1 MSSNPLIETHVDH
14 RFLGHVAWDGPT
26 ANSDRVLL
34 HAPFENGKRVLRN
47 QYVRIVDDD
56 GARTG
61 FLARIVAGPFYR
73 DSRENPPGA
82 SQKSTNSHVLAE
94 LELQGELI
102 KGRPRDTNA
111 RPTPGAQVQALA
123 PAEVAQLHGF
133 EGEMLLGNLTG
144 QDDLWVELRS
154 KDKGVL
160 PRNVG
165 IFGTVGSGKS
175 NSCQVVIEEAA
186 RNGWAVIVLD
196 VEGEYIEMDQPADD
210 PRLQERLAW
219 FGLEPRGL
227 SDFHV
232 FHPASCTSDRTGS
245 KPFTLRLADFDTNVI
260 GEILQ
265 VTLPE
270 RNALIDCVEYM
281 QQKARTKVTTTDND
295 ALRTLL
301 DPAPTAKLPFN
312 LRTLRER
319 AVDRSPR
326 GTDFFDYAGITAKL
340 NWLVH
345 SEAFDVVNLASLD
358 PTEMMVAGRV
368 TVIDVSVANDIVKN
382 LVTAD
387 LLRKA
392 FALKV
397 MSPNTPP
404 TLIVIEE
411 AHSFISRERAQ
422 TMHATLHMLRNIT
435 RRGRKRWLA
444 MAFVSQQPGHL
455 PPEIFEL
462 CNTRI
467 VHTLRSTHNLDAL
480 IATTGD
486 VGQDLW
492 ARCPLLGPGQA
503 VVSSPQL
510 GRSVI
515 VSMRP
520 AACRRKFIR

>member
-1 MSSNPLIETHVDH
+1 MSSNPLIDINQEI
-14 RFLGHVAWDGPT
+14 RRLGQLEWDGPD
-26 ANSDRVLL
+26 AVSDRVMLR
-34 HAPFENGKRVLRN
+34 APYANGGRVLRN
-47 QYVRIVDDD
+47 QYVRIVDAD
-56 GARTG
+56 GPRTG
-61 FLARIVAGPFYR
+61 FLARIVAGPFYQG
-73 DSRENPPGA
+73 DSTNGEPGA
-82 SQKSTNSHVLAE
+82 NSHVLAE
-94 LELQGELI
+94 LELQGELVH
-102 KGRPRDTNA
+102 GRARDTNA
-111 RPTPGAQVQALA
+111 RPRPGASVHALA
-123 PAEVAQLHGF
+123 PAEVAEMHGF
-133 EGEMLLGNLTG
+133 EGEMLLGNLIG

-196 VEGEYIEMDQPADD
+196 VEGEYIEMDQPTDD
-210 PRLQERLAW
+210 GALLQRLAW
-219 FGLEPRGL
+219 FGLRPLGL
-227 SDFHV
+227 RDFHV
-232 FHPASCTSDRTGS
+232 FHPASCPSECPTSE
-245 KPFTLRLADFDTNVI
+245 PFTLRLADFDTSVI

-265 VTLPE
+265 VSMPE
-270 RNALIDCVEYM
+270 RNALLDCVEHL
-281 QQKARTKVTTTDND
+281 QQKARTKVSTSEPEG
-295 ALRTLL
+295 LKLLL
-301 DPAPTAKLPFN
+301 DPSAGAKLPFN
-312 LRTLRER
+312 LRSLRER
-319 AVDRSPR
+319 AIDRCSR
-326 GTDFFDYAGITAKL
+326 STEFFDYAGVSAKL
-340 NWLVH
+340 TWLVS
-345 SEAFDVVNLASLD
+345 SEAFDQVNLGSLD
-358 PTEMMVAGRV
+358 VARMIQPGRV
-368 TVIDVSVANDIVKN
+368 SVLDVSIANDVVKN

-397 MSPNTPP
+397 TAPESPP

-411 AHSFISRERAQ
+411 AHSFINRERAQ
-422 TMHATLHMLRNIT
+422 TMQATMHMLRNIT

-455 PPEIFEL
+455 PQELFEL

-486 VGQDLW
+486 VGHDLW

-510 GRSVI
+510 GRSVV
-515 VSMRP
+515 VSVRP
-520 AACRRKFIR
+520 AMCRRKFVR